1 MEVGLRRIVSRKGAV
16 LYQITVLRNWGH
28 VAAGQEVRLRLRS
41 RIERSDFFSLRVVN
55 SILGDVHAHISVDPH
70 MASQLDIV
78 RSGIVL
84 CIVGVD
90 IRVADMNRD
99 VIARRGQTI
108 LIGRLP
114 RRSDLNRSVLRS
126 LDLSLDQTGTRQKS
140 GDQQNQRS
148 HGARRTYRAGGSLQ
162 S

>member
-1 MEVGLRRIVSRKGAV
+1 M
-16 LYQITVLRNWGH
+16 
-28 VAAGQEVRLRLRS
+28 AAGQEVRLRLRS
-41 RIERSDFFSLRVVN
+41 RIECSDFFSLRVVN
-55 SILGDVHAHISVDPH
+55 AILGDVHAHISVDAH
-70 MASQLDIV
+70 VASQLYVV

-84 CIVGVD
+84 RIVGVD

-99 VIARRGQTI
+99 VIARRGQAV

-114 RRSDLNRSVLRS
+114 RGSDLNRSLLRS
-126 LDLSLDQTGTRQKS
+126 LDLSVDQTGTGQKS

-148 HGARRTYRAGGSLQ
+148 HGARRTYRARASLQ